1 MKSTENVLENIPTRQ
16 LEQKCK
22 DKLRNYKF
30 YNIRNKQTNKQ
41 QQQQQ
46 QLLNSI
52 DNMCQ
57 PSKCKKDK
65 QPNQGEIVRVE
76 SSCVG
81 SPSSVQ

>member
-30 YNIRNKQTNKQ
+30 YNIKNKRNKQTNKQ

-46 QLLNSI
+46 QYN
-52 DNMCQ
+52 C
-57 PSKCKKDK
+57 
-65 QPNQGEIVRVE
+65 
-76 SSCVG
+76 
-81 SPSSVQ
+81 